1 MKKTENSQKI
11 IDSRQESHSA
21 YPHAITVRLSVEEYR
36 KLQDE
41 SRDFKGG
48 ISGYLRSM
56 IASDTGEEKEKT
68 GDNDA
73 QKKQVIALNGLRSS
87 FKKIAESYADVVA
100 KFNENIENNE
110 KFLATEQAVR
120 IIKNLVDQTLFLQ
133 KDVNLVLNICR
144 EKEEYPVA
152 RITIKEPVLPASE
165 AGKLTL
171 EEFRIKYSYMQKITI
186 VGNVAVDAT
195 TYKPK
200 GGGPEKMKFRV
211 IVNTVSGGTKK
222 SISYAVFF
230 EKSDIFQYIKK
241 GKMVVVVGTF
251 DQAIRHNKT
260 DGKVALDTD
269 GEPIIDNYIYADEV
283 SLA

>member
-1 MKKTENSQKI
+1 MGQ
-11 IDSRQESHSA
+11 
-21 YPHAITVRLSVEEYR
+21 
-36 KLQDE
+36 
-41 SRDFKGG
+41 KGG
-48 ISGYLRSM
+48 VSAYLRSL
-56 IASDTGEEKEKT
+56 IASDTGAEKGKT

-87 FKKIAESYADVVA
+87 FKKIAESYVDVVA

-120 IIKNLVDQTLFLQ
+120 IIKSLVDQTISLQ

-144 EKEEYPVA
+144 EKEEHPAA
-152 RITIKEPVLPASE
+152 RIAIKEPKVPASE
-165 AGKLTL
+165 TGKLTL

-195 TYKPK
+195 SYAPK

-211 IVNTVSGGTKK
+211 IVNSFSGGAKK

-241 GKMVVVVGTF
+241 GKLVVVIGTF

-260 DGKVALDTD
+260 DGKVAVDAD